1 MRTPDDAEGIRTYAE
16 QNNVKK
22 AVVMGAGF
30 IGLEAAE
37 NLQAKGIQV
46 TVIDFADQILPNIFD
61 PEMALYA
68 KRHLDPAGRSAC
80 LQERKRSRY
89 MKEVHR
95 AVWRELRRL
104 PEICRVK

>member
-1 MRTPDDAEGIRTYAE
+1 MRTPDDAEGIRTCRTKQCE
-16 QNNVKK
+16 K
-22 AVVMGAGF
+22 AVVIGAGF

-68 KRHLDPAGRSAC
+68 KD
-80 LQERKRSRY
+80 
-89 MKEVHR
+89 
-95 AVWRELRRL
+95 
-104 PEICRVK
+104 I

>member
-1 MRTPDDAEGIRTYAE
+1 MQKESVHM
-16 QNNVKK
+16 QNKNNVKK
-22 AVVMGAGF
+22 AVVIGAGF

-68 KRHLDPAGRSAC
+68 KKTSDPAGNP
-80 LQERKRSRY
+80 
-89 MKEVHR
+89 R
-95 AVWRELRRL
+95 AYRNESGAD
-104 PEICRVK
+104 I

>member
-1 MRTPDDAEGIRTYAE
+1 MI
-16 QNNVKK
+16 
-22 AVVMGAGF
+22 GAGF

-68 KRHLDPAGRSAC
+68 KRHLIRQGIRVLTGTKAEQKSENKA
-80 LQERKRSRY
+80 
-89 MKEVHR
+89 
-95 AVWRELRRL
+95 
-104 PEICRVK
+104 EIETHLNKGT